1 MREQRGL
8 AQKYVALSIGVD
20 PSYISR
26 LEAGDLIPSQV
37 LLVTLAAFYEV
48 PLSVFGVVA
57 GAVID
62 AKLTPAQEI
71 AEYLLT
77 ELQKLVI
84 ELDVASEEIRGN
96 KKLKAL
102 IDSARRRAD
111 TFLIV
116 VKRARGHA
124 LRRKSAPRDGAEG
137 EEARVARGRVRDLG
151 ARAREVPGVVP
162 GHHRRIA

>member
-1 MREQRGL
+1 VRAAKQPEVDDDRAAFGRVLREMREQRGL
-8 AQKYVALSIGVD
+8 AQKFVALSIGVD

-26 LEAGDLIPSQV
+26 VEKGDLIPSQV

-48 PLSVFGVVA
+48 PLSVFGAVA

-77 ELQKLVI
+77 ELQKLVV
-84 ELDVASEEIRGN
+84 ELDLASEEIRGN
-96 KKLKAL
+96 KKLKSL
-102 IDSARRRAD
+102 VDSARRRAD

-124 LRRKSAPRDGAEG
+124 LRRK
-137 EEARVARGRVRDLG
+137 VASRT
-151 ARAREVPGVVP
+151 AA
-162 GHHRRIA
+162 